1 MNLQKI
7 FLKCSSNAS
16 NLSGN
21 LFYLEGGGVVF
32 PVFCALTH
40 KTHVFSLWVFWKQ
53 QPYMNINILVLGSLA
68 LVDLLCRT
76 FSQLKTP
83 LPFHILWSMPCN
95 GLETKWNMKN
105 TTLPNIS
112 YHKISCFLN
121 DVLHCDI
128 LWYLWNQNYIS
139 RLVNYMYIK
148 QSNSAMEIFPVTFAL
163 QHILGCTLSDLK
175 TRFLAF
181 SRHLVFRMDIWR

>member
-95 GLETKWNMKN
+95 GLETKRNIKTHYVTKYF
-105 TTLPNIS
+105 TT
-112 YHKISCFLN
+112 KSCFYERR
-121 DVLHCDI
+121 I
-128 LWYLWNQNYIS
+128 ALWYFVISMKSKLYITIS
-139 RLVNYMYIK
+139 
-148 QSNSAMEIFPVTFAL
+148 QSYVHKTVKFSNGNIP
-163 QHILGCTLSDLK
+163 CTLCTTTYFMLYSDWR
-175 TRFLAF
+175 TMFLAF
-181 SRHLVFRMDIWR
+181 SSYLGFRMDKWR